1 MPKVKREVPSK
12 KVVAAPYKAA
22 DKKAAAPAVPKK
34 QTKQA
39 LLAPLFETKVKNF
52 GIGNDIHPGRDLT
65 RYVRWPHYV
74 KLQRQR
80 RVLYAR
86 LKIPPAINQFTRT
99 LDKNTATELF
109 KLLAKYRPED
119 RATKRARLLKIAAE
133 QVKAVEDKKKEKADN
148 KEKKHADRKAAQKEA
163 YTKTKAEGAKPEEK
177 KELTKAEQAAAKRTE
192 LIEKAKLRSDKKK
205 VAATATIKD
214 KKPNVLKYGI
224 NHITALVEQKKA
236 RLVLIA
242 NDVDPI
248 ELVVWLPALCRK
260 MDVPYCIVKNKA
272 RLGAL
277 VHKKTATAVALV
289 NVNKADRAEFTTL
302 SNAIKTNY
310 NDRFDEFRRQWGGG
324 KLGAKSAHAQA
335 KKRKRVQKELRI

>member
-1 MPKVKREVPSK
+1 MSKVKRDVQTK
-12 KVVAAPYKAA
+12 KVVAAPYKVA
-22 DKKAAAPAVPKK
+22 DKKSAASKAVAAPQKLNK
-34 QTKQA
+34 SKIF
-39 LLAPLFETKVKNF
+39 APLFEKKVKNF
-52 GIGNDIHPGRDLT
+52 GIGNDLHPGRDLT

-119 RATKRARLLKIAAE
+119 RAAKRARLLKIAAQ
-133 QVKAVEDKKKEKADN
+133 QVKTVQEKKAEKAAN
-148 KEKKHADRKAAQKEA
+148 KEKKHAERKAAQKAE
-163 YTKTKAEGAKPEEK
+163 YEKRKASGEKAEEK
-177 KELTKAEQAAAKRTE
+177 KELTADEKAAKKAEK
-192 LIEKAKLRSDKKK
+192 KATKTAS
-205 VAATATIKD
+205 ATKEAESIKD
-214 KKPNVLKYGI
+214 KKPNVIKYGI
-224 NHITALVEQKKA
+224 NHITSLIEQKKA

-260 MDVPYCIVKNKA
+260 MQVPYAIVKNKA

-277 VHKKTATAVALV
+277 VHKKTATAVAIV
-289 NVNKADRAEFTTL
+289 NVDKADQAQLVTLTT
-302 SNAIKTNY
+302 AIKENY
-310 NDRFDEFRRQWGGG
+310 NDRYDEFRRQWGGG

>member
-1 MPKVKREVPSK
+1 MPKVKREAQVK

-22 DKKAAAPAVPKK
+22 DKKAPAATPLKLNKAK
-34 QTKQA
+34 QF
-39 LLAPLFETKVKNF
+39 APLFEKKVKNF

-119 RATKRARLLKIAAE
+119 RATKKARLLKIAAE
-133 QVKAVEDKKKEKADN
+133 QVKAVEQKKAEKLASKDA
-148 KEKKHADRKAAQKEA
+148 KKAERKAAQKAEYEKKKGEA
-163 YTKTKAEGAKPEEK
+163 KEEK
-177 KELTKAEQAAAKRTE
+177 KESTPAEVAAAHREE
-192 LIEKAKLRSDKKK
+192 LKEKAKKRAEKAKQI
-205 VAATATIKD
+205 AAAVIKQ

-260 MDVPYCIVKNKA
+260 MQVPYCIVKNKA

-289 NVNKADRAEFTTL
+289 NVDKADKAQFVTL
-302 SNAIKTNY
+302 SKAIKENY
-310 NDRFDEFRRQWGGG
+310 NDRFDDFRRQWGGS